1 MALVQ
6 AGDVA
11 GGVVTVITSTI
22 RATDHASGKQYK
34 SRRRWR
40 ARQCDCT
47 HAVNMTRLIVAIL
60 LQVSH
65 STEWCQW
72 LYDDG
77 DIGEQPLSFCRRHG
91 VKVSG
96 SLWASLE
103 MWEYYPETA
112 KVESMRVAALL
123 SGEAHALLSSYTHD
137 DADAWS
143 ESAWDEDEEYF
154 TRWYEQQSRCRRITG
169 GCAAVQ

>member
-1 MALVQ
+1 M
-6 AGDVA
+6 
-11 GGVVTVITSTI
+11 
-22 RATDHASGKQYK
+22 
-34 SRRRWR
+34 
-40 ARQCDCT
+40 
-47 HAVNMTRLIVAIL
+47 
-60 LQVSH
+60 
-65 STEWCQW
+65 
-72 LYDDG
+72 
-77 DIGEQPLSFCRRHG
+77 
-91 VKVSG
+91 VSG

-154 TRWYEQQSRCRRITG
+154 TRWYEQQSLALQEDHWRLRCGTMSTVEPTEQIERWCEEYTRNTDHGERWGLIYHSSARRSVHIHTSHETRPRATVQQRTVTDSDTMHRSTAG
-169 GCAAVQ
+169 AAHAV